1 MTTNSCRGV
10 YTEVYVYSGASR
22 NSVQPSI
29 PATHLVGEIT
39 CTPTQLAFRIDQSKS
54 YLYFSFDRHHV
65 FSISVY
71 KKGKGSFY
79 IAQYPVRWTAQSA
92 VGSFFQ
98 HGNNSGKRDTVA
110 FHGACNECSTNVD
123 DLRISNTTLT
133 CLAIQTCMTLC
144 V

>member
-65 FSISVY
+65 FSISIY

-92 VGSFFQ
+92 VHFLPSLADMFIPTPTRLLSNYAQRIFTHISTTRYSF
-98 HGNNSGKRDTVA
+98 NS
-110 FHGACNECSTNVD
+110 
-123 DLRISNTTLT
+123 
-133 CLAIQTCMTLC
+133 
-144 V
+144 